1 MTRRVTRPYDDSNM
15 QRIALW
21 TAQALDA
28 AEATA
33 KLIGCSPQAVVAQAA
48 LETGWGKSAIGNNV
62 FGIKVGP
69 TWKGKKQLVTTREF
83 MSGQYVTVQDWFRD
97 YDTMAESFADHF
109 TFLSTNS
116 RYSRVF
122 DPDDKMSDGDYFR
135 ELQKAGYA
143 TDPSYAVSLNAML
156 ASVYN
161 VEQRISVVR
170 PEYPP
175 VTPPLPV
182 AELPV
187 SIIPST
193 PTKPPVPVRP
203 WWKSWWSS
211 ND

>member
-1 MTRRVTRPYDDSNM
+1 MTRIVTQPYDDSSM

-21 TAQALDA
+21 TARALDA

-69 TWKGKKQLVTTREF
+69 TWRGKKQLVTTREF
-83 MSGQYVTVQDWFRD
+83 VNGQYVVVQDWFRD
-97 YDTMAESFADHF
+97 YDSMAESFADHF

-122 DPDDKMSDGDYFR
+122 DLDDKMSDGDYFS

-143 TDPSYAVSLNAML
+143 TDPNYAVSLNAML
-156 ASVYN
+156 ASVRN
-161 VEQRISVVR
+161 VERRISITK
-170 PEYPP
+170 PIFPST
-175 VTPPLPV
+175 TPLLPV
-182 AELPV
+182 AELPAPT
-187 SIIPST
+187 IPST
-193 PTKPPVPVRP
+193 PTKTTAPVRP
-203 WWKSWWSS
+203 WWNFW
-211 ND
+211 